1 MKNLYIIIIA
11 LFTCHVVNGQTDVEL
26 RINHKLGS
34 NDFAYNAP
42 STNNLDHDFNIN
54 RLEYY
59 IAEIAVTHDGGQVQV
74 IEDLYILVDAS
85 EETMVSLGNFDMT
98 QVESIQFSVGVDEA
112 HNHLDPSTYNANHPL
127 APQWPS
133 MHWGWTAGYRFVA
146 LEGNGGN
153 AFNQMI
159 QLHGLGDN
167 NYFQTSVALNIQ
179 SENGSLLIDL
189 DADYNRA
196 LEDIG
201 VNSGIIV
208 HGETLQAKQC
218 LENFRDY
225 VFAPADPNT
234 STIEKQTTAKFKIFP
249 NPTTSG
255 QVTIEVENQT
265 AFEQIQIIDAQGKIL
280 KTFPFAPN
288 QRSLQFDINMPGVY
302 HVLLFSNDGITSKKL
317 VIK

>member
-1 MKNLYIIIIA
+1 MKKLYIIIIA
-11 LFTCHVVNGQTDVEL
+11 LFACHVVNGQTDVEL

-59 IAEIAVTHDGGQVQV
+59 IAEIEVTHDGGQVQV
-74 IEDLYILVDAS
+74 IQDLYILVDAS
-85 EETMVSLGNFDMT
+85 EETMISLGNFDIT
-98 QVESIQFSVGVDEA
+98 QVESIQFSIGVDEA
-112 HNHLDPSTYNANHPL
+112 HNHLDPSTYDANHPL

-133 MHWGWTAGYRFVA
+133 MHWGWTSGYRFVA

-189 DADYNRA
+189 DADYNKA
-196 LEDIG
+196 LEDIE
-201 VNSGIIV
+201 VNAGIIV

-234 STIEKQTTAKFKIFP
+234 STIEKQSPANFKIFP
-249 NPTTSG
+249 NPTASG
-255 QVTIEVENQT
+255 QVTIEVENQV
-265 AFEQIQIIDAQGKIL
+265 AFEQIQIIDAQGKLL
-280 KTFPFAPN
+280 KSIPFIPN
-288 QRSLQFDINMPGVY
+288 QRALQVNIEKAGIY
-302 HVLLFSNDGITSKKL
+302 QVLLIGNDGISSKKL
-317 VIK
+317 VIN